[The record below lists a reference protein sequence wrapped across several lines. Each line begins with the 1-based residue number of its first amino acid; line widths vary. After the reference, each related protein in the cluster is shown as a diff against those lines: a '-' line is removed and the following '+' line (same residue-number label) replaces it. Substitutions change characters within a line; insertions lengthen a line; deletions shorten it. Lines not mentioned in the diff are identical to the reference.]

1 MADNILNT
9 RITLKRDTKS
19 NWETQN
25 PVLKL
30 GEMGIEFD
38 PNSTTN
44 SYKVRAKVGDGTLA
58 WSALPYLAGEDI
70 VMPAPDNS
78 SIVADSNTWS
88 VHGFTAA
95 NTNMIPFKA
104 NGVIE
109 WQALPNHFTDIDGM
123 YANIDTLLNGAVR
136 YDISQTLNA
145 TQKTTALTNIGAEP
159 AFSKNTAFNVNFETS
174 ASNISMDGTANVGTL
189 STVARAD
196 HVHPTDTSRASA
208 TDLANHISN
217 TSNPHGVTATQ
228 IEAVS
233 YTTDQSSTITAA
245 QKTIARNNID
255 AMSTATKYG
264 ASLDLSI
271 NNTTYV
277 VTAQLKD
284 QDGTALGNA
293 QTIDLPIESVVV
305 DGRYLPETKEVQLD
319 LQSGANITFSVADLV
334 SGLQTEITSENKLD
348 SDLVDDTN
356 QVNKFV
362 TAAQITKLEG
372 IETGAQVNVLESVK
386 INGTALTISNKAV
399 DIGIAGANLG
409 VVASSTATD
418 NITVNSTTGVMT
430 VANLSTD
437 KLVQG
442 SNVLVLDGGTATL

>member
-38 PNSTTN
+38 PNAVTN

-78 SIVADSNTWS
+78 SIVADDNTWS
-88 VHGFTAA
+88 VHGFTEA
-95 NTNMIPFKA
+95 NAYAVPIKN

-109 WQALPNHFTDIDGM
+109 WDEGIFNNVT
-123 YANIDTLLNGAVR
+123 TLMNGAVR
-136 YDISQTLNA
+136 YDVSQELNA

-159 AFSKNTAFNVNFETS
+159 AFTKNTAFNVNFETN
-174 ASNISMDGTANVGTL
+174 AEKIAMDGTASVGSL

-196 HVHPTDTSRASA
+196 HVHPTDNSRASV
-208 TDLANHISN
+208 TDLSNHISN
-217 TSNPHGVTATQ
+217 TSNPHSVTATQ
-228 IEAVS
+228 ANAVS
-233 YTTDQSSTITAA
+233 YAVNQSLNAA
-245 QKTIARNNID
+245 QKTIARTNID
-255 AMSTATKYG
+255 AMDSATKYG

-271 NNTTYV
+271 DNTTYV

-284 QDGTALGNA
+284 QDGTALGSA

-305 DGRYLPETKEVQLD
+305 DGRYLPDTKEVQLD

-334 SGLQTEITSENKLD
+334 SGLQTEITSENKLN

-356 QVNKFV
+356 HVNKFV
-362 TAAQITKLEG
+362 NNAQIEKLAG
-372 IETGAQVNVLESVK
+372 IQNNAQVNVLEAVK
-386 INGTALTISNKAV
+386 LNNTALTINSADKSVN
-399 DIGIAGANLG
+399 IEIAGANLG

-430 VANLSTD
+430 VASLSTD